1 MPIVPMLSD
10 YFLTTSPLSMT
21 EEERA
26 NLAGMRA
33 SWKALAQVMDQL
45 VNVWFSLLWRKTF
58 FYGVLQSQCAS
69 STSNFQ
75 DLDADWDS
83 PLLFPDKASKEL
95 LAALPPT
102 VVISAEFDMFITG
115 SVLFKKLSLH
125 CI

>member
-1 MPIVPMLSD
+1 MV
-10 YFLTTSPLSMT
+10 F
-21 EEERA
+21 
-26 NLAGMRA
+26 
-33 SWKALAQVMDQL
+33 
-45 VNVWFSLLWRKTF
+45 FSRS
-58 FYGVLQSQCAS
+58 VLPQ

-115 SVLFKKLSLH
+115 SVFKEIILLSLFFLLFSRD
-125 CI
+125 

>member
-1 MPIVPMLSD
+1 M
-10 YFLTTSPLSMT
+10 
-21 EEERA
+21 
-26 NLAGMRA
+26 
-33 SWKALAQVMDQL
+33 

-58 FYGVLQSQCAS
+58 FYGVLQ

-83 PLLFPDKASKEL
+83 PLLFPDKASKEM

-115 SVLFKKLSLH
+115 SVFKEIVLRSH
-125 CI
+125 FISFIF

>member
-1 MPIVPMLSD
+1 
-10 YFLTTSPLSMT
+10 MT

-33 SWKALAQVMDQL
+33 SWKALAQVVDQL

-58 FYGVLQSQCAS
+58 YSTVLFSRSISPQ
-69 STSNFQ
+69 STSYFQ

-115 SVLFKKLSLH
+115 SVFP
-125 CI
+125 

>member
-45 VNVWFSLLWRKTF
+45 VNILFSF
-58 FYGVLQSQCAS
+58 
-69 STSNFQ
+69 
-75 DLDADWDS
+75 LDALASLGSMMESDS
-83 PLLFPDKASKEL
+83 
-95 LAALPPT
+95 
-102 VVISAEFDMFITG
+102 VIN
-115 SVLFKKLSLH
+115 
-125 CI
+125 